1 MAHKSTARLR
11 YDYQSEKD
19 ICLNCELYY
28 KYGLDCV
35 HDFGGPPLD
44 QCPIEQFK
52 KKPGPQVPP
61 GYMSLSEVKRELGIG
76 YKRLQ
81 RMVKTGQCPAQ
92 KCGHSQRAVI
102 AIPVEWVE
110 AQKS

>member
-19 ICLNCELYY
+19 ICLSCELSR
-28 KYGLDCV
+28 CV
-35 HDFGGPPLD
+35 HDFGGPALD
-44 QCPIEQFK
+44 DCPIQQRT

-110 AQKS
+110 SQKS